1 MIDRIAH
8 RGANKEAPE
17 NTMAAFSAAFESGA
31 THIECDI
38 RLTAD
43 DVPIIIHDATLDRT
57 TNGSGQVDQCSYKTV
72 QTLDAG
78 SWFGDEF
85 KGVTVPRLEELLK
98 WQKQY
103 GVTLHL
109 EIKPMSTDTLSAGV
123 DIILEQVHKLADT
136 EKIYLL
142 SFQYDILMR
151 LQELK
156 NRLPT
161 VFSIDH
167 FCESQD
173 IKDADDANC
182 KQINI
187 KYDHICFKNIQDI
200 HQAGL
205 RVGIYAINND
215 EQIEQLTQSNVDA
228 IYIDDMH
235 MINSNRLS
243 FTP

>member
-17 NTMAAFSAAFESGA
+17 NTMPAFLEALESGA
-31 THIECDI
+31 THIECDV

-57 TNGSGQVDQCSYKTV
+57 TNGSGHVDQCTYKTIES
-72 QTLDAG
+72 LDAG
-78 SWFGDEF
+78 SWFGDNF
-85 KGVTVPRLEELLK
+85 KGVTVPRLDELLI
-98 WQKQY
+98 WQKKH

-109 EIKPMSTDTLSAGV
+109 EIKPMKNKILPAGV

-136 EKIYLL
+136 RKIHLL
-142 SFQYDILMR
+142 SFQYDILLR
-151 LQELK
+151 LKELK
-156 NRLPT
+156 NSIPT

-167 FCESQD
+167 FCKSQD
-173 IKDADDANC
+173 IKDATTANC
-182 KQINI
+182 EQINI
-187 KYDHICFKNIQDI
+187 KYEHICFENIKDI

-205 RVGIYAINND
+205 RVGIYAINKD
-215 EQIEQLTQSNVDA
+215 EQIQQLMQSDVDA
-228 IYIDDMH
+228 IYIDNIH

-243 FTP
+243 FSL

>member
-1 MIDRIAH
+1 MLERIAH

-17 NTMAAFSAAFESGA
+17 NTMSAFSAAFDCGA

-38 RLTAD
+38 RLTSD

-57 TNGSGQVDQCSYKTV
+57 TNGSGQVEQCSYKTI

-85 KGVTVPRLEELLK
+85 KGTTVPRLEELLR
-98 WQKQY
+98 WQKKY

-109 EIKPMSTDTLSAGV
+109 EIKPMSANTLSAGV
-123 DIILEQVHKLADT
+123 DIILEQVHKLANT
-136 EKIYLL
+136 EKIFLL
-142 SFQYDILMR
+142 SFQYDILVR

-156 NRLPT
+156 SRIPT

-167 FCESQD
+167 FCKAQD
-173 IKDADDANC
+173 IKDADTANC

-187 KYDHICFKNIQDI
+187 KYDHMNFEDIQDI
-200 HQAGL
+200 HQAGM
-205 RVGIYAINND
+205 RVGIYAINSD
-215 EQIEQLTQSNVDA
+215 VQIEQLMQSNVDA
-228 IYIDDMH
+228 VYIDDMY
-235 MINSNRLS
+235 MINANRQS
-243 FTP
+243 FTL